1 MSRTF
6 AYLRVSTT
14 GQTTENQLLEIQS
27 AGFAV
32 DPNRVISETVSGSVP
47 AFKRP
52 EFAKLVDRLEKS
64 DVILTTKLDRLGR
77 NTVDI
82 LNSVEKLSNLGVRVH
97 CLALGGMDLTSAA
110 GKMTLSVISAVSC
123 MELDLL
129 KERTAAGLVRAR
141 AAGKKFGR
149 PATLSPQAKASIIAE
164 KTAGASYADL
174 AKQHGVTRSAIQHV
188 IRQTKAA

>member
-14 GQTTENQLLEIQS
+14 GQNTENQLLEIQS

-32 DPNRVISETVSGSVP
+32 DANRVISETVSGSVP

-82 LNSVEKLSNLGVRVH
+82 LNTVEKLTNIGVRVH

-149 PATLSPQAKASIIAE
+149 PATLSPLAKASIIAE

>member
-14 GQTTENQLLEIQS
+14 GQNTENQLLEIQS

-32 DPNRVISETVSGSVP
+32 DANRVISETVSGSVP

-82 LNSVEKLSNLGVRVH
+82 LNTVEKLTNIGVRVH
-97 CLALGGMDLTSAA
+97 CLALG
-110 GKMTLSVISAVSC
+110 
-123 MELDLL
+123 
-129 KERTAAGLVRAR
+129 
-141 AAGKKFGR
+141 
-149 PATLSPQAKASIIAE
+149 
-164 KTAGASYADL
+164 
-174 AKQHGVTRSAIQHV
+174 
-188 IRQTKAA
+188 

>member
-141 AAGKKFGR
+141 AAGKKYGR

>member
-14 GQTTENQLLEIQS
+14 GQNTKNQLLEIQS

-82 LNSVEKLSNLGVRVH
+82 LNTVEKLSNLGVRVH

-110 GKMTLSVISAVSC
+110 GKMTLSVISAVSA

-149 PATLSPQAKASIIAE
+149 PAKLSPLAKASIIAE

-174 AKQHGVTRSAIQHV
+174 AKQYGVTRSAIQHV

>member
-14 GQTTENQLLEIQS
+14 GQNTENQLLEIQS

-32 DPNRVISETVSGSVP
+32 DANRVISETVSGSVP

-82 LNSVEKLSNLGVRVH
+82 LNTVEKLTNIGVRVH

-149 PATLSPQAKASIIAE
+149 PATLTPLAKASIIAE
-164 KTAGASYADL
+164 KSAGASYADL
-174 AKQHGVTRSAIQHV
+174 AKQYGVTRSAIQHV
-188 IRQTKAA
+188 MRQTKAA

>member
-14 GQTTENQLLEIQS
+14 GQNTENQLLEIQS

-32 DPNRVISETVSGSVP
+32 DANRVISETVSGSVP

-82 LNSVEKLSNLGVRVH
+82 LNTVEKLSNLGVRVH

-110 GKMTLSVISAVSC
+110 GKMTLSVISAVSA

-149 PATLSPQAKASIIAE
+149 PATLTPLAKASIIAE
-164 KTAGASYADL
+164 KSAGASYADL
-174 AKQHGVTRSAIQHV
+174 AKQYGVTRSAIQHV
-188 IRQTKAA
+188 MRQTKAA

>member
-27 AGFAV
+27 AGFSV

-52 EFAKLVDRLEKS
+52 ELAKLVDRLEKS

>member
-14 GQTTENQLLEIQS
+14 GQNTENQLLEIQS

-82 LNSVEKLSNLGVRVH
+82 LNTVEKLTNIGVRVH

-149 PATLSPQAKASIIAE
+149 PATLSPLAKASIIAE
-164 KTAGASYADL
+164 KSAGASYADL

>member
-1 MSRTF
+1 MGRTF
-6 AYLRVSTT
+6 AYLRVSTS
-14 GQTTENQLLEIQS
+14 GQSVQNQLLEIQS
-27 AGFAV
+27 AGFHV
-32 DPNRVISETVSGSVP
+32 EPHRVISETISGSVP

-52 EFAKLVDRLEKS
+52 EFAKLVDRLEPL
-64 DVILTTKLDRLGR
+64 DILIVTKLDRLGR

-82 LNSVEKLSNLGVRVH
+82 VQSVERLSKLGVKVH

-110 GKMTLSVISAVSC
+110 GKMTMAVISAVST

-141 AAGKKFGR
+141 AAGKQFGR
-149 PATLSPQAKASIIAE
+149 PPTLSAEAKATIIAE
-164 KTAGASYADL
+164 KSAGASYAEL

-188 IRQTKAA
+188 IRRAKVP

>member
-14 GQTTENQLLEIQS
+14 GQNTENQLLEIQS

-110 GKMTLSVISAVSC
+110 GKMTLSVISAVSA

-149 PATLSPQAKASIIAE
+149 PATLSPLAKASIIAE

>member
-27 AGFAV
+27 AGFSV

>member
-52 EFAKLVDRLEKS
+52 EFTKLVDRLEKS

-82 LNSVEKLSNLGVRVH
+82 LNTVEKLSNIGVRVH

-110 GKMTLSVISAVSC
+110 GKMTLSVISAVSA

>member
-14 GQTTENQLLEIQS
+14 GQNTENQLLEIQS

-32 DPNRVISETVSGSVP
+32 DANRVISETVSGSVP

-82 LNSVEKLSNLGVRVH
+82 LNTVEKLTNIGVRVH

-110 GKMTLSVISAVSC
+110 GKMTLSVISAVSA

>member
-14 GQTTENQLLEIQS
+14 GQTTVNQLLEIQS
-27 AGFAV
+27 AGFSV

-82 LNSVEKLSNLGVRVH
+82 LNTVEKLSNIGVRVH

-110 GKMTLSVISAVSC
+110 GKMTLSVISAVSA

-149 PATLSPQAKASIIAE
+149 PATLSPQVKASIIAE

>member
-27 AGFAV
+27 AGFSV

-82 LNSVEKLSNLGVRVH
+82 LNTVEKLSNLGVRVH

-110 GKMTLSVISAVSC
+110 GKMTLSVISAVSA

-149 PATLSPQAKASIIAE
+149 PAKLSPQAKASIIAE